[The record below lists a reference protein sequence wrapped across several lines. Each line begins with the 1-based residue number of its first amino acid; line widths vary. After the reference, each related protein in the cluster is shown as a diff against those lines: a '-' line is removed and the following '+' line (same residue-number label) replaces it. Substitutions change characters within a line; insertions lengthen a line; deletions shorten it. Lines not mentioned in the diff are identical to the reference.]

1 MRFHKE
7 NPVTY
12 YVIGVAAMGVVVVYI
27 TTAMLHRHA
36 AYVSKELMISE
47 STITE
52 KDSKEKDTETVDEE
66 DDNMKNAWKLLLVN
80 ADNPLSSDYEENLK
94 LVSIRGEI
102 MVDERIYDALQQM
115 LDDCRETEREPL
127 VCSGYRSVA
136 KQQDLYDTKVA
147 SYVQQ
152 GYSQYQA
159 REEAAKWV
167 TVPGTSEHH
176 TGMAVDIVSV
186 GNQRL
191 EQEQEDTREQKWL
204 MAHCDEYGF
213 ILRYPSD
220 KEDITG
226 IHYEPW
232 HYRYVGKKA
241 AKYIKEHNL
250 CLEEYVEK
258 CVMRN

>member
-7 NPVTY
+7 NPAIY
-12 YVIGVAAMGVVVVYI
+12 YVIGVVAMGVVVVYI
-27 TTAMLHRHA
+27 TTAMIHRHSVNTNKQLT
-36 AYVSKELMISE
+36 VSDSSL
-47 STITE
+47 TE
-52 KDSKEKDTETVDEE
+52 KDGIEDDTEQVDDE
-66 DDNMKNAWKLLLVN
+66 DEGDNAWKLLLVN
-80 ADNPLSSDYEENLK
+80 ADHKLPDDYEENLK
-94 LVSIRGEI
+94 LVSIQGDI
-102 MVDERIYDALQQM
+102 MVDERIHDALQQM
-115 LDDCRETEREPL
+115 LDDCRAAELSPM

-136 KQQDLYDTKVA
+136 KQQTLYDNKVR

-152 GYSQYQA
+152 GYSQAKA

-186 GNQRL
+186 NNQRL

-204 MAHCDEYGF
+204 MAHCAEYGF
-213 ILRYPSD
+213 ILRYPAD
-220 KEDITG
+220 KEAITG

-250 CLEEYVEK
+250 CLEEYV
-258 CVMRN
+258 RLNS